1 MRVCACRK
9 LIGARYFNK
18 GYAAASGVLNASTN
32 TPRDPGGHGTHTL
45 STAGGSP
52 VPGASVFGFGNDTA
66 SGGSPRARVAAYR
79 VCYPPVNGSECF
91 DADILAAFDAAIHDG
106 VHVLSLSLGGDP
118 SDYFDDGIAI
128 GAFHAVR
135 RGISVVCSA
144 GNSGPALGT
153 ASNLAPWLF
162 TSGASTMDREFP
174 SYIVYDRTKKAKACS
189 SSSSSESPLKDQGMH
204 ARTPPHASSPESFL
218 ASL

>member
-1 MRVCACRK
+1 M
-9 LIGARYFNK
+9 
-18 GYAAASGVLNASTN
+18 
-32 TPRDPGGHGTHTL
+32 
-45 STAGGSP
+45 
-52 VPGASVFGFGNDTA
+52 FGFGNGTA

-128 GAFHAVR
+128 GSFHAVR
-135 RGISVVCSA
+135 RGIAVVCSA
-144 GNSGPALGT
+144 GNSGPGLGT
-153 ASNLAPWLF
+153 VSNLAPWLF

-174 SYIVYDRTKKAKACS
+174 SYIVYDRTKKAKACNPS
-189 SSSSSESPLKDQGMH
+189 SKSPLARPPHSGLTKIK
-204 ARTPPHASSPESFL
+204 ARTHASPLFNYFVRSF
-218 ASL
+218 AYPSMDRSCRGRACRSRRCRRRPRTR

>member
-1 MRVCACRK
+1 
-9 LIGARYFNK
+9 
-18 GYAAASGVLNASTN
+18 
-32 TPRDPGGHGTHTL
+32 
-45 STAGGSP
+45 
-52 VPGASVFGFGNDTA
+52 VPGASVFGFGNGTA

-79 VCYPPVNGSECF
+79 VCFPPVNGSECF

-128 GAFHAVR
+128 GSFHAVR
-135 RGISVVCSA
+135 RGIAVVCSA

-162 TSGASTMDREFP
+162 TAGASTMDREFP
-174 SYIVYDRTKKAKACS
+174 SYVVFDRTKKAKAYN
-189 SSSSSESPLKDQGMH
+189 SSSSESPLARPPHSGLTKIK
-204 ARTPPHASSPESFL
+204 ARTPPHAHRNHFL
-218 ASL
+218 QV